1 LSSAVTLVLGIP
13 VLSSSS
19 RAARLASAAP
29 WTRRPLA
36 SHAWAEREC
45 LARAGLADDDRDAVA
60 VLRQPPHHLDLL
72 VSERRTPVEHPLERP
87 WHRDA
92 HSRTA
97 AFERVVDDPPLE
109 REQGRRRVD
118 PLDLGG
124 RDGAAVSPAQHF
136 HTFAP
141 LSFGEHD
148 GVRRADEGV
157 GEALKVGRR
166 DIDA

>member
-1 LSSAVTLVLGIP
+1 MDSPAVGLPRLGGG
-13 VLSSSS
+13 
-19 RAARLASAAP
+19 R
-29 WTRRPLA
+29 
-36 SHAWAEREC
+36 ERER
-45 LARAGLADDDRDAVA
+45 LARAGLADDHRDAVS

-72 VSERRTPVEHPLERP
+72 VSERRTPLEHPLERP

-109 REQGRRRVD
+109 REQVWRRVD

-136 HTFAP
+136 DTLAA
-141 LSFGEHD
+141 LSRGEHHGARRAQE
-148 GVRRADEGV
+148 GVREPLD
-157 GEALKVGRR
+157 VGRR
-166 DIDA
+166 DVRRLRGSARRTSAARRGA